1 MNNLDEI
8 KKCNKSEIIEIFNDQ
23 LIQLINQL
31 EIIVIECYNNKIIN
45 NIIKDDIIFYKNLAN
60 TTLYL
65 TYNYIIESFGRYIV
79 RNSDIVPAIM
89 SNDINF
95 ILNYN
100 FENDESIN
108 KYKEKYKNN
117 LNIEDLIKII
127 KNTIQYFSDE
137 NTKLIFEY
145 LQILSQTTIIYMS
158 KI

>member
-1 MNNLDEI
+1 MDNLDEI
-8 KKCNKSEIIEIFNDQ
+8 KKCNKSEIIEMFNDQ
-23 LIQLINQL
+23 LLQFINQL
-31 EIIVIECYNNKIIN
+31 ELIVIECYNNNIIN

-65 TYNYIIESFGRYIV
+65 THSYIIESFGRYIV
-79 RNSDIVPAIM
+79 KNSDMVSAIM
-89 SNDINF
+89 SKDLNF

-137 NTKLIFEY
+137 NKNLIFEY
-145 LQILSQTTIIYMS
+145 LQIFSQITIIYMS

>member
-23 LIQLINQL
+23 LIQFINQL
-31 EIIVIECYNNKIIN
+31 EIIVIECYNNNIIN
-45 NIIKDDIIFYKNLAN
+45 CIIKDDIIFYKNLAN

-65 TYNYIIESFGRYIV
+65 THSYIIESFGRYIV

-95 ILNYN
+95 VLNYN
-100 FENDESIN
+100 FENDESIH

-127 KNTIQYFSDE
+127 KQTIQYFSDE
-137 NTKLIFEY
+137 NKNLIFEY
-145 LQILSQTTIIYMS
+145 LQILSQITIIYMS

>member
-1 MNNLDEI
+1 MDNLDEI
-8 KKCNKSEIIEIFNDQ
+8 KKCNKAEIIEIFNDQ
-23 LIQLINQL
+23 VIQFINQL
-31 EIIVIECYNNKIIN
+31 EIIVMECYNNKIIN
-45 NIIKDDIIFYKNLAN
+45 SVIKDDINFYKNLAN

-65 TYNYIIESFGRYIV
+65 TYSYMIESFGRYIV
-79 RNSDIVPAIM
+79 RHSDIVPAIM

-95 ILNYN
+95 ILNYD
-100 FENDESIN
+100 FENDTSIH

-137 NTKLIFEY
+137 NKSLIFEY
-145 LQILSQTTIIYMS
+145 LQILSQITIIYMS